1 MEDWQCE
8 TGSGRAGSPSQPQT
22 ILSSS
27 SSAPRAPAPSGSQSE
42 KSPLHVMRLRGTA
55 APRSATT
62 NEALDHDPGT
72 SDPQLSHRSSF
83 HKSQIR
89 RSLQTLAGNDTL
101 KKPIEIPANGPKKF
115 VFGSI
120 QNLSEAARDR
130 SNVGRMI
137 WALKIGRFW
146 QWKLV
151 PLRRQWHV
159 WSIGFDQKPIVR
171 DFAERLRFRFFSSA
185 QKVTRKREI
194 CAKRQELINHAG
206 RAAIGVQKK
215 AAIRNRNRG

>member
-8 TGSGRAGSPSQPQT
+8 TGSGRAGSPSRPQT

-62 NEALDHDPGT
+62 NEALDHDLGRSSP
-72 SDPQLSHRSSF
+72 SAPLSHRSSF

-101 KKPIEIPANGPKKF
+101 KKAIEIPAN
-115 VFGSI
+115 
-120 QNLSEAARDR
+120 
-130 SNVGRMI
+130 
-137 WALKIGRFW
+137 
-146 QWKLV
+146 
-151 PLRRQWHV
+151 
-159 WSIGFDQKPIVR
+159 
-171 DFAERLRFRFFSSA
+171 
-185 QKVTRKREI
+185 
-194 CAKRQELINHAG
+194 
-206 RAAIGVQKK
+206 
-215 AAIRNRNRG
+215 

>member
-8 TGSGRAGSPSQPQT
+8 TGSGRAGSPSRPQT

-62 NEALDHDPGT
+62 NEALDYDPGT

-120 QNLSEAARDR
+120 QNLGEAARDR
-130 SNVGRMI
+130 LDISRMI
-137 WALKIGRFW
+137 RALRSRRFR
-146 QWKLV
+146 QWKLITS
-151 PLRRQWHV
+151 RGQRHV
-159 WSIGFDQKPIVR
+159 RSIGFDQKSIIR
-171 DFAERLRFRFFSSA
+171 DFAERLRLFFFSSA
-185 QKVTRKREI
+185 QKVARKREI
-194 CAKRQELINHAG
+194 RAERQEFLNHAG
-206 RAAIGVQKK
+206 RAAIGVEEK